1 MQEKVIH
8 VLFRENQE
16 NNRNNYDFFK
26 QRGLRKKQI
35 QSS

>member
-8 VLFRENQE
+8 VLLRENQE

-26 QRGLRKKQI
+26 IKKKQI
-35 QSS
+35 